1 MNHMKTVVKVW
12 DVPLRLFHWSLV
24 VSFAAAY
31 FTAEFRLGF
40 LHIWIGYFLC
50 VLLLTRII
58 WGFAGNHYARFHSFI
73 FSRAETMSYL
83 RAMLQGHPK
92 PYLGHNP
99 AGALMVFALLGTL
112 SLVFLSGLM
121 TLAVID
127 FEGPALFLID
137 YVNDE
142 TSYTVRH
149 VHEWLVNI
157 ALVLIPLHLLGVLVG
172 SIQHKENLVRAMIT
186 GKKCIVPARRNKEEK

>member
-1 MNHMKTVVKVW
+1 MKTVVKVW
-12 DVPLRLFHWSLV
+12 DVPVRLFHWSLV
-24 VSFAAAY
+24 LSFAAAY
-31 FTAEFRLGF
+31 FTAEYRLGF
-40 LHIWIGYFLC
+40 LHVWIGYFLC
-50 VLLLTRII
+50 ALLLTRIV
-58 WGFAGNHYARFHSFI
+58 WGFAGNQYARFRAFV
-73 FSRAETMSYL
+73 FSPAETMSYL

-112 SLVFLSGLM
+112 GLVFISGLV
-121 TLAVID
+121 TLSVID
-127 FEGPALFLID
+127 FEGPVLFLAN
-137 YVNDE
+137 YVDDE
-142 TSYTVRH
+142 TSYMIRH

-186 GKKCIVPARRNKEEK
+186 GKKYIAPARRNKEKK

>member
-1 MNHMKTVVKVW
+1 MNDMQTIVKVW
-12 DVPLRLFHWSLV
+12 DVPVRLFHWSLV
-24 VSFAAAY
+24 LSFAAAY
-31 FTAEFRLGF
+31 LTAEYRFGF

-50 VLLLTRII
+50 VLLLTRIV
-58 WGFAGNHYARFHSFI
+58 WGFAGNQYARFRTFV
-73 FSRAETMSYL
+73 FSRAETISYL

-99 AGALMVFALLGTL
+99 AGALMVFVLLGTL
-112 SLVFLSGLM
+112 SLVFMSGLV

-127 FEGPALFLID
+127 FEGPVLFLIN
-137 YVNDE
+137 YVDDE
-142 TSYTVRH
+142 TSYMIRH

-186 GKKCIVPARRNKEEK
+186 GKKYIAPACMNKEKK

>member
-1 MNHMKTVVKVW
+1 MNDMQTIVKVW
-12 DVPLRLFHWSLV
+12 DVPVRLFHWSLV
-24 VSFAAAY
+24 LSFAAAY
-31 FTAEFRLGF
+31 LTAEYRLGF

-50 VLLLTRII
+50 VLLLTRIV
-58 WGFAGNHYARFHSFI
+58 WGFAGNQYARFRTFV
-73 FSRAETMSYL
+73 FSRAETISYL

-112 SLVFLSGLM
+112 SLVFMSGLV

-127 FEGPALFLID
+127 FEGPVLYLAN
-137 YVNDE
+137 YVDDE
-142 TSYTVRH
+142 TSYMIRH

-157 ALVLIPLHLLGVLVG
+157 VLVLIPLHLLGVLVG
-172 SIQHKENLVRAMIT
+172 SIQHKENLVHAMIT
-186 GKKCIVPARRNKEEK
+186 GKKCIASASRAPE